1 MQLEFRK
8 GTLKDTETF
17 LQFLEAVKKEMA
29 QQDWFYLDPPDVVRA
44 MMADGTMELWVAMD
58 GDRIAAAF
66 DILHPGLASYNYGY
80 DLDLTEEEL
89 LQVVHMDTSAVHAD
103 YRGQGLQGKMVRTA
117 EAELSGQGRKILL
130 CTVHPENRYS
140 LNNMLKQGYQI
151 QRRVAKYGSERY
163 VLRKDIF

>member
-8 GTLKDTETF
+8 GTLADTEMFIRF
-17 LQFLEAVKKEMA
+17 LDDVKAGMTQKE
-29 QQDWFYLDPPDVVRA
+29 WFYLDPPAVVRE

-66 DILHPGLASYNYGY
+66 DILHPGLASFNYGY
-80 DLDLTEEEL
+80 DLDLPEREL
-89 LQVVHMDTSAVHAD
+89 QQVVHMDTSAVHAD
-103 YRGQGLQGKMVRTA
+103 YRGMGLQGRMVHTA
-117 EAELSGQGRKILL
+117 EEALSGQGRKILL